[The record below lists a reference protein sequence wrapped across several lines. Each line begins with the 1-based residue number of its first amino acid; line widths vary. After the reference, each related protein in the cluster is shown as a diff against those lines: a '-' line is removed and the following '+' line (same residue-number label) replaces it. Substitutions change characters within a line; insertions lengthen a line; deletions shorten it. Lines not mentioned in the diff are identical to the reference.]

1 MRNVKA
7 FTLIELLVVVV
18 IISVI
23 AAFAIPSYQN
33 YIVRTKRAAAMAALV
48 QAGQAL
54 ERYKSANNG
63 RYTGA
68 TLGSGGVF
76 TNQVPVEGGKADYTL
91 SLQVT
96 PTTWRL
102 TATPVAGSTQDG
114 DGALTYDSAGNKT
127 WNGKDCWPQAGNTC

>member
-1 MRNVKA
+1 MRNRKA

-68 TLGSGGVF
+68 TLGSGGIF
-76 TNQVPVEGGKADYTL
+76 ADQVPVEGGKPDYTL
-91 SLQVT
+91 SLRVT
-96 PTTWRL
+96 PTSWTL
-102 TATPVAGSTQDG
+102 TATPVSGGTQAG
-114 DGALTYDSAGNKT
+114 DGALTYDNAGNKT
-127 WNGKDCWPQAGNTC
+127 WNGKNCWPQSGNSC